1 MIVHLPSKFFKMK
14 IITYLIAMMYFF
26 TITNAQNKSIN
37 VEIVNGNFVCT
48 HNVKAKETFFSIA
61 QLYNV
66 NIDEI
71 KKQNKLK
78 SDELNINT
86 ALKIPFSTA
95 NITYSKGDKL
105 IYTIKKGDTY
115 SSIILKQK
123 LNLKEVKRINNVKD
137 DNLKLG
143 QKLIIGFWNDDEK
156 NIEKNQLKVTPTNE
170 NQKVELKKTDDK
182 KINIEK
188 TEEKKT
194 TEVLKSNEN
203 KGWAMCLPTDTKVDK
218 NYALHNTAK
227 IGSIIKVKNIKNE
240 KVISAKVLGR
250 IPANVSDIL
259 VLLSGNASSE
269 LGVKNEKFE
278 VMVTN

>member
-26 TITNAQNKSIN
+26 TIANAQNKSIN
-37 VEIVNGNFVCT
+37 VDIVNGNFVCT

-66 NIDEI
+66 SIDEI
-71 KKQNKLK
+71 EKQNKLK
-78 SDELNINT
+78 SDELKINT

-156 NIEKNQLKVTPTNE
+156 NIEKNQLKETTTNE
-170 NQKVELKKTDDK
+170 NQKVEFK
-182 KINIEK
+182 K
-188 TEEKKT
+188 TEEKKSND
-194 TEVLKSNEN
+194 VLKTNEN

-250 IPANVSDIL
+250 IPANVTDIL